1 MQRFLQYWH
10 TLRHLKPVQFYG
22 RLWFRLHTPKIDLRA
37 APSVRSTTSAWVE
50 PVAKHQTQFGAMTF
64 RFLNQDQTLS
74 SADAWNDARCDKLWL
89 YNLHYFDDL
98 CAAGASDRIVWH
110 KQLIEKWIAENPPAI
125 GNGWEPYPTSLRIV
139 NWIKWSLGGNQFT
152 NVALQSLAIQSRW
165 LSKRVEHHLL
175 ANHLFV
181 NAKALVFAGMFFQ
194 GLEADSWLN
203 QGLRILARE
212 IPEQVLAD
220 GGHFELSPMYHA
232 IILEDILD
240 LINACQSWPS
250 ALALQQA
257 SALRAAAQRMLSW
270 LEIMSHPDGDVS
282 FFNDAAFGIAPRLI
296 DLSQYAN
303 RLGVRVQQFDSSKEI
318 HHLQQ
323 SGYIRAQKGAAV
335 LLADVGRIGPDYQ
348 PGHAHADTLSFEF
361 SLGEQRIFVN
371 SGTSTYK
378 SGAQRSL
385 ERSTAAHNTIEI
397 NHANSSEVWGG
408 FRVARRAQPFG
419 IECVEAETA
428 LAITASHTGY
438 QRLIGRP
445 THQRMWKLSRGSLTV
460 TDQIKGE
467 LSGAIARLYLHP
479 SVKVLENN
487 MLTLANGQHLRYST
501 KGAIVTIVDSVW
513 HPEFGKNVSNTCLV
527 LTLNG
532 SESVFELQWS

>member
-1 MQRFLQYWH
+1 
-10 TLRHLKPVQFYG
+10 
-22 RLWFRLHTPKIDLRA
+22 
-37 APSVRSTTSAWVE
+37 
-50 PVAKHQTQFGAMTF
+50 MTF

-74 SADAWNDARCDKLWL
+74 GVDAWNDARCDKLWL

-98 CAAGASDRIVWH
+98 CAVGASDRIVWH

-139 NWIKWSLGGNQFT
+139 NWIKWSLGGNQLT
-152 NVALQSLAIQSRW
+152 NGALQSLAIQSRW

-240 LINACQSWPS
+240 LINACQNWPS
-250 ALALQQA
+250 VVALQQT
-257 SALRAAAQRMLSW
+257 SALRAAAQRMLTW

-296 DLSQYAN
+296 DVSQYAN
-303 RLGVRVQQFDSSKEI
+303 RLGVHVQQFDSSKEI

-438 QRLIGRP
+438 QRLVGRP

-467 LSGAIARLYLHP
+467 CSGAIARLYLHP
-479 SVKVLENN
+479 SVKVLKNN
-487 MLTLANGQHLRYST
+487 MLTLANGQQLRYST
-501 KGAIVTIVDSVW
+501 NGAIVTIVDSVW

-527 LTLNG
+527 LTLSG

>member
-22 RLWFRLHTPKIDLRA
+22 RLWFRLHTPKIDSRA
-37 APSVRSTTSAWVE
+37 APSVRSTSNAWVE

-74 SADAWNDARCDKLWL
+74 GADAWNDARCDKLWL

-98 CAAGASDRIVWH
+98 CAVGASDRIVWH

-139 NWIKWSLGGNQFT
+139 NWIKWSLGGNQLT
-152 NVALQSLAIQSRW
+152 NGALQSLAIQSRW

-203 QGLRILARE
+203 QGLRILTRE

-257 SALRAAAQRMLSW
+257 SALRAAAQRMLTW

-296 DLSQYAN
+296 DVSQYAN
-303 RLGVRVQQFDSSKEI
+303 RLGVHVQQFDSSKEI
-318 HHLQQ
+318 YHLQQ

-385 ERSTAAHNTIEI
+385 ERSTAAHNTIVLM
-397 NHANSSEVWGG
+397 N
-408 FRVARRAQPFG
+408 
-419 IECVEAETA
+419 
-428 LAITASHTGY
+428 
-438 QRLIGRP
+438 
-445 THQRMWKLSRGSLTV
+445 V
-460 TDQIKGE
+460 T
-467 LSGAIARLYLHP
+467 
-479 SVKVLENN
+479 
-487 MLTLANGQHLRYST
+487 
-501 KGAIVTIVDSVW
+501 
-513 HPEFGKNVSNTCLV
+513 
-527 LTLNG
+527 
-532 SESVFELQWS
+532 

>member
-22 RLWFRLHTPKIDLRA
+22 RLWFRLHTPKIDSRA
-37 APSVRSTTSAWVE
+37 APLVRSTSKAWVE
-50 PVAKHQTQFGAMTF
+50 PIAKYQTQFGAMIF

-74 SADAWNDARCDKLWL
+74 GADAWNDARCDKLWL

-98 CAAGASDRIVWH
+98 CAAGAGDRIVWH

-139 NWIKWSLGGNQFT
+139 NWIKWSLGGNQLT
-152 NVALQSLAIQSRW
+152 NGALQSLAIQSRW

-240 LINACQSWPS
+240 LINACQNWPS
-250 ALALQQA
+250 ARILQQTD
-257 SALRAAAQRMLSW
+257 ALRTAAQRMLTW

-296 DLSQYAN
+296 NLTQYAN

-323 SGYIRAQKGAAV
+323 SGYIRAQKGSAV

-361 SLGEQRIFVN
+361 SLGGQRIFVN

-378 SGAQRSL
+378 TGAQRSL
-385 ERSTAAHNTIEI
+385 ERSTAAHNTVEI

-428 LAITASHTGY
+428 LAITASHNGY
-438 QRLIGRP
+438 QRLVGRP
-445 THQRMWKLSRGSLTV
+445 THQRIWKLSRGSLTV

-487 MLTLANGQHLRYST
+487 MLTLANGQQLRYST

-513 HPEFGKNVSNTCLV
+513 HPEFGKNVSNTCFV

>member
-22 RLWFRLHTPKIDLRA
+22 RLWFRLHTPKIDSRA
-37 APSVRSTTSAWVE
+37 APSVRSTSKAWVE
-50 PVAKHQTQFGAMTF
+50 PVTKHQTQFGAMTF

-74 SADAWNDARCDKLWL
+74 GVDAWNDARCDKLWL

-98 CAAGASDRIVWH
+98 CAVGASDRIVWH

-139 NWIKWSLGGNQFT
+139 NWIKWSLGGNQLT
-152 NVALQSLAIQSRW
+152 NGALQSLAIQSRW

-250 ALALQQA
+250 VVALQQT
-257 SALRAAAQRMLSW
+257 SALRDAAQRMLTW

-282 FFNDAAFGIAPRLI
+282 FFNDSTFGIAPIFL
-296 DLSQYAN
+296 DVAQYAK
-303 RLGVRVQQFDSSKEI
+303 RLGVNVQQFDSSKEI

-361 SLGEQRIFVN
+361 SLRGQRIFVN

-378 SGAQRSL
+378 TGAQRSL
-385 ERSTAAHNTIEI
+385 ERSTAAHNTVEI
-397 NHANSSEVWGG
+397 NHTSSSEVWGG
-408 FRVARRAQPFG
+408 FRVARRAQPFA

-438 QRLIGRP
+438 QRLVGRP
-445 THQRMWKLSRGSLTV
+445 THQRMWRLSRGSLTV
-460 TDQIKGE
+460 TDRIKGE

-479 SVKVLENN
+479 SVKVLKNN
-487 MLTLANGQHLRYST
+487 ILTLANGQQLRYST
-501 KGAIVTIVDSVW
+501 NGAIVTIVDSVW

-527 LTLNG
+527 LTLSG